1 MTSYLAGVDEAGR
14 GPLAGP
20 VFAAAVLLDPEQ
32 PIDGLRDSKKLS
44 ELKRKRLCDIIIM
57 EAIGYGI
64 ASASVAEIDELNIL
78 QASLLAMRRA
88 AQALEDQIGDKV
100 SALCYWVDGN
110 QDPTFNR
117 PTRCLVGG
125 DNLVPA
131 IAAASILAKTS
142 RDEWMIEAALRF
154 PGYDFERHKGYPTLK
169 HRQAIA
175 LRGPCDIHRRSFS
188 WK

>member
-44 ELKRKRLCDIIIM
+44 ELKRKRLRDMIIM
-57 EAIGYGI
+57 KAIGYGI

-100 SALCYWVDGN
+100 LALCYWVDGN

-117 PTRCLVGG
+117 PTRCLVDG
-125 DNLVPA
+125 DSLVPA